1 MSMTCSGNETLHF
14 GIIWLMTQKEQVIE
28 ALRQHDGFA
37 TFVELYHWVDVSN
50 WKTKTAA
57 ASIRRIVQ
65 ENHSIFYRI
74 VPGQWGLVSMRKQIE
89 SSGADAR
96 DPKYTHGYYQGL
108 LVDIGNTEHYMTYV
122 PPADR
127 NRPYSQSKLGDKT
140 TLRQIYE
147 FTGQKILR
155 KAKTVDTIW
164 FNCREMPDSFFEV
177 EHTTD
182 IQHSLDKFY
191 ELQDFNAKFFIVS
204 DMANKEHFND
214 LLSYSH
220 YREIRKRVE
229 FCDYARLYR
238 YYQIKMEESGMVL

>member
-1 MSMTCSGNETLHF
+1 
-14 GIIWLMTQKEQVIE
+14 MTQKEQVIA
-28 ALRQHDGFA
+28 ALEKCGGFA
-37 TFVELYHWVDVSN
+37 TFAELYRLVDTSRGG
-50 WKTKTAA
+50 TKTAA
-57 ASIRRIVQ
+57 ATIRRIVQ
-65 ENHSIFYRI
+65 QDAKCFYRI

-108 LVDIGNTEHYMTYV
+108 LVDIGNAEHYMTYV

-204 DMANKEHFND
+204 DLSNKAHFND

-220 YREIRKRVE
+220 YREICKRVE
-229 FCDYARLYR
+229 FRDYAWLYR
-238 YYQIKMEESGMVL
+238 YYRLKMEVSGMAL